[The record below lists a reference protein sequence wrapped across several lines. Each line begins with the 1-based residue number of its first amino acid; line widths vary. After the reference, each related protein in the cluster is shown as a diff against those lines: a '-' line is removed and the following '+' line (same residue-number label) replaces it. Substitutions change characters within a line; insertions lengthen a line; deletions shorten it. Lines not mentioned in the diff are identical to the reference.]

1 MFLMTTR
8 MVLVQNMTKATVTL
22 VVNNSNFKRA
32 LQGENAKVNI
42 PFDVLFN
49 GMSEPGID
57 VMFKKGYL
65 YIPNK
70 QDRIDLGLEFAEEEE
85 VNDEEVKTA
94 LSSVEMLAILKE
106 NNPVVIKTTFE
117 NLAEIQRMKFA
128 NVAAENGIYTP
139 GLAKFVKDYTGID
152 LLKAMK
158 DIQDDKEDKM

>member
-1 MFLMTTR
+1 MTTR

-70 QDRIDLGLEFAEEEE
+70 QDRIDLGLEFAEEDE

-94 LSSVEMLAILKE
+94 LTSAEMLAILKE

-158 DIQDDKEDKM
+158 DIQDNKEDKM

>member
-1 MFLMTTR
+1 MTTR

-94 LSSVEMLAILKE
+94 LTSAEMLAILKE
-106 NNPVVIKTTFE
+106 NNPVVIKSTFE

>member
-1 MFLMTTR
+1 MTTR

-70 QDRIDLGLEFAEEEE
+70 QDRIDLGLEFAEDEE

-94 LSSVEMLAILKE
+94 LTSAEMLAILKE

>member
-1 MFLMTTR
+1 MTTR

-70 QDRIDLGLEFAEEEE
+70 QDRIDLGLEFAEDEE
-85 VNDEEVKTA
+85 VIDEEVKTA
-94 LSSVEMLAILKE
+94 LTSAEMLAILKE

-117 NLAEIQRMKFA
+117 NLAEIQRIKFA

>member
-94 LSSVEMLAILKE
+94 LTSAEMLAILKE

-158 DIQDDKEDKM
+158 EIQDEKEDKM

>member
-1 MFLMTTR
+1 MTTR

-85 VNDEEVKTA
+85 VNNEEVKTA
-94 LSSVEMLAILKE
+94 LTSAEMLAILKE

>member
-1 MFLMTTR
+1 MTTR

-49 GMSEPGID
+49 GMSEPGVD

-70 QDRIDLGLEFAEEEE
+70 QDRIDLGLEFDEDKE

-94 LSSVEMLAILKE
+94 LTSAEMLAILKE
-106 NNPVVIKTTFE
+106 NNPVVIKSTFE